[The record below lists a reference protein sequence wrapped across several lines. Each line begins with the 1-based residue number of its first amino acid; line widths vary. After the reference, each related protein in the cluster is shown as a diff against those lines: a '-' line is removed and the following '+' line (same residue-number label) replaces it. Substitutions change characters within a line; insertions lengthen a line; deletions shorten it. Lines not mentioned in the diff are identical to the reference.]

1 MMVEFYESAA
11 EMRDA
16 LRPSSWNAVGSISPI
31 QSVVLSVW
39 WEDFANCAVS
49 RGLSF
54 METDEVWTCRSV
66 AYCSL
71 VDDDV
76 SIMWNLTSRAAL
88 HLPTMYPLFVRESSF
103 RIPSLVTTPRTLL
116 ACPVNAPAGS
126 CLSSN
131 VFLFAH
137 RLHIAAAG
145 NLRTIP

>member
-1 MMVEFYESAA
+1 MVEFYESAA

-88 HLPTMYPLFVRESSF
+88 PTYHVPIICTRIIIPDSFARHHSTHASCVPRQCAGRILP
-103 RIPSLVTTPRTLL
+103 LL
-116 ACPVNAPAGS
+116 
-126 CLSSN
+126 
-131 VFLFAH
+131 
-137 RLHIAAAG
+137 
-145 NLRTIP
+145 